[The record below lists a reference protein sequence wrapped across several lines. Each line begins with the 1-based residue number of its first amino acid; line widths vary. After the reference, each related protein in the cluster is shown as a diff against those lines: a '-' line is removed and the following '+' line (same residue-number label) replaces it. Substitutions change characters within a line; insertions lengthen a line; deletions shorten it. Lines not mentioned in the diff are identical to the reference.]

1 MTYGEL
7 YIPPEPKAY
16 NVKTGRFMKGH
27 VPHNKGKKWSDY
39 MSKKAQR
46 RAAKGWKNLEKYRPA
61 TRPDTAERCRKE
73 IIAVEDN
80 GTWHYFPCI
89 GSAAQWCGGLRSNV
103 GRCCRCNKNRHV
115 SRKTGKVNTDHKYMG
130 YRFYFE
136 SDNIWTTKIRQ
147 DI

>member
-46 RAAKGWKNLEKYRPA
+46 RAAKDGKISKNIVLLHVQTPQDAAGRKWLPWKI
-61 TRPDTAERCRKE
+61 TAHG
-73 IIAVEDN
+73 IIFHA
-80 GTWHYFPCI
+80 
-89 GSAAQWCGGLRSNV
+89 
-103 GRCCRCNKNRHV
+103 
-115 SRKTGKVNTDHKYMG
+115 
-130 YRFYFE
+130 
-136 SDNIWTTKIRQ
+136 
-147 DI
+147 